1 MNIDDIDTPAVIID
15 LDKVAANLAAAQN
28 YADQHGLA
36 LRPHVKTHKLARFA
50 QDQIGLGAI
59 GITAQKIG
67 RGGRHGK
74 WRYQRYILALQH
86 SRGSKTEP
94 AFGAA

>member
-59 GITAQKIG
+59 GITAQK
-67 RGGRHGK
+67 
-74 WRYQRYILALQH
+74 RYILALQH